1 MKSTIRT
8 MLLFTLIAAMIL
20 TSGCSTANAADE
32 GKYIIA
38 AKDLKDYMNKQGVV
52 IVDMQKPED
61 YAKGHLAGAVNIPM
75 ANIVISVPV
84 PNMLAPKEQIEAVL
98 GTKGIGNDTTVLIY
112 DNNNNMEAARLWW
125 TLQVYGH
132 ENAKVVSGGINAINA
147 AKLETNTETP
157 SVASV
162 KYTAKD
168 KNTDI
173 IATID
178 EVKAQVNQPQKNT
191 VILDTRSDEEN
202 AEGTIPGSTLINYIE
217 NNYNDGTYK
226 SVQDI
231 KILYLENGIK
241 PDKQVIMYC
250 KTSVR
255 AAQTYLA
262 MYNAGYRNLKVYDG
276 AWLEWSAIVG
286 NTTQP
291 TSGSPAPV
299 ESNNKD
305 NS

>member
-1 MKSTIRT
+1 

-32 GKYIIA
+32 GHYIIE

-98 GTKGIGNDTTVLIY
+98 GAKGIGNDTTILIY

-132 ENAKVVSGGINAINA
+132 ENAKVISGGIKAINA
-147 AKLETNTETP
+147 AKLQTNTETP

-178 EVKAQVNQPQKNT
+178 EVKAQVNQPQKNV
-191 VILDTRSDEEN
+191 VILDTRSAEEN
-202 AEGTIPGSTLINYIE
+202 AEGTIPGSTLINYME

-241 PDKQVIMYC
+241 PEKQVIMYC

-291 TSGSPAPV
+291 ATNTPAPV

>member
-1 MKSTIRT
+1 

-32 GKYIIA
+32 GHYIIE

-98 GTKGIGNDTTVLIY
+98 GAKGIGNDTTILIY

-132 ENAKVVSGGINAINA
+132 ENAKVISGGIKAINA
-147 AKLETNTETP
+147 AKLQTNTETP

-191 VILDTRSDEEN
+191 VILDTRSAEEN

-241 PDKQVIMYC
+241 PEKQVIMYC

-291 TSGSPAPV
+291 ATNTPAPV

>member
-1 MKSTIRT
+1 MKSIIRT

-32 GKYIIA
+32 GHYIIE

-98 GTKGIGNDTTVLIY
+98 GAKGIGNDTTILIY

-132 ENAKVVSGGINAINA
+132 ENAKVISGGIKAINA
-147 AKLETNTETP
+147 AKLQTNTETP

-191 VILDTRSDEEN
+191 VILDTRSAEEN

-241 PDKQVIMYC
+241 PEKQVIMYC

-291 TSGSPAPV
+291 ATNTPAPV